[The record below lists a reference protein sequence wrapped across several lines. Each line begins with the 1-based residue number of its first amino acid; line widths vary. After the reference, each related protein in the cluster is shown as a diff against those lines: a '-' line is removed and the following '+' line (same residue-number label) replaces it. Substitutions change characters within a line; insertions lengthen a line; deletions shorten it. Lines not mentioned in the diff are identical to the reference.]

1 MNLRRIIG
9 AGTAV
14 GASALAALLLAQ
26 GAGAATRTS
35 LTTGVLVVNTNL
47 AYQNAAAAGTGM
59 ALTSNGIVLTNNH
72 VIKGATTIKVVDPST
87 HHTYSATVLGYDV
100 ADDVAVL
107 KLQGAS
113 HLKTVTLGDSSKART
128 GQLVTAVGNAGGT
141 GRITTA
147 TGRITALR
155 QTITASDDQGATE
168 QLVGLI
174 ETNAGV
180 QPGDSGGPLVD
191 SSGRVLGMDTAGS
204 NSFVVQ
210 GGSAT
215 TAYAIPINKAL
226 SIAKQIESGNS
237 TIAHIGPTAFMG
249 VSVEDVGNGQSGAL
263 IAGVV
268 PGGPADQAGLV
279 PGDVITALDGNPVD
293 AATSLGGIVQHETPG
308 ASVEVDYLDQLGQQ
322 QTATITL
329 GSGPPQ

>member
-1 MNLRRIIG
+1 
-9 AGTAV
+9 
-14 GASALAALLLAQ
+14 
-26 GAGAATRTS
+26 
-35 LTTGVLVVNTNL
+35 
-47 AYQNAAAAGTGM
+47 
-59 ALTSNGIVLTNNH
+59 SNGIVLTNNH
-72 VIKGATTIKVVDPST
+72 VIKGATTIKVVDTST
-87 HHTYSATVLGYDV
+87 HHTYAATVLGYDV

-268 PGGPADQAGLV
+268 PGGPADQAGLAQ
-279 PGDVITALDGNPVD
+279 GDIITALDGNPVD